1 MENILSEIGTLP
13 YIEAYNKLSE
23 LLRSDLKL
31 HHNDIK
37 LILNWKEKQLI
48 TDFFN
53 EYSYFSREDFTYLES
68 FINLNLGHSN
78 KDFVSDLIYFAMD
91 FGLNLNYTEIL
102 SMIIIDEADEDCL
115 VLGCLEYIS
124 MNIKFLYID
133 EIIEKLEYVIN
144 HTVYHQNE
152 QVCAGMALYRITMKN
167 SYLDFVQELIDYDE
181 TNLTYLNNTL
191 KGEMYSEKYF
201 DSSDFNTKVKRRYT
215 DDNLKN

>member
-1 MENILSEIGTLP
+1 
-13 YIEAYNKLSE
+13 
-23 LLRSDLKL
+23 
-31 HHNDIK
+31 
-37 LILNWKEKQLI
+37 
-48 TDFFN
+48 
-53 EYSYFSREDFTYLES
+53 
-68 FINLNLGHSN
+68 
-78 KDFVSDLIYFAMD
+78 MD

-102 SMIIIDEADEDCL
+102 SMIIMDEADEDCL

-152 QVCAGMALYRITMKN
+152 QLCAGMALYRITMKN
-167 SYLDFVQELIDYDE
+167 SYLDFVQELVNYDE

-201 DSSDFNTKVKRRYT
+201 DLSDFNTKVKRRYT
-215 DDNLKN
+215 DDKLNN